1 MMIIDGSVIVCM
13 GTFLR
18 QAYEVVLTRYTCR
31 RASAVAECVPTYAAY
46 GKSLEF
52 ACLFTLRTFCDLDMY
67 THAYRIAYMA
77 EVVGSVLKLSQQE
90 LLILRI
96 AALLHD
102 IGKLGIPTTILYK
115 PGLLDPRERACM
127 QMHPQ
132 LGQRV
137 LHTAG
142 EEFQPF
148 APIIVAHHEFWD
160 GSGYPYGLSG
170 EAIPLLTRIITVVD
184 AYDAMISL
192 RIYRQPRTV
201 MQAQQELLRCAGQ
214 QFDPCVVYA
223 FLSLFSP
230 QQAPQRLNDCR
241 VRALFPTSSAASAH
255 LPFSSEVS

>member
-18 QAYEVVLTRYTCR
+18 RAYEVVLTRYTCR
-31 RASAVAECVPTYAAY
+31 SVSSAADCVPTYGEA
-46 GKSLEF
+46 LEA
-52 ACLFTLRTFCDLDMY
+52 ACLFTLRTFCDLDMR
-67 THAYRIAYMA
+67 THAYRIANMA
-77 EVVGSVLKLSQQE
+77 ESVGSVLRLSQRE

-115 PGLLDPRERACM
+115 PGMLDQSERACM

-142 EEFQPF
+142 EEFQSF
-148 APIIVAHHEFWD
+148 APLIVAHHEFWD

-170 EAIPLLTRIITVVD
+170 EVIPLLTRIITVVD

-201 MQAQQELLRCAGQ
+201 VQAQQELLRCAGQ
-214 QFDPCVVYA
+214 QFDPRVVHA
-223 FLSLFSP
+223 FLSLFDP
-230 QQAPQRLNDCR
+230 QQAQQCITDYRARL
-241 VRALFPTSSAASAH
+241 LLSTSSAASAH
-255 LPFSSEVS
+255 LPYSSEVS